1 MITLATDTLIAL
13 DDADAYFAG
22 RLRASAWDDATAA
35 DREKA
40 LMMASSMLSRER
52 YEGYPTDA
60 EQPLAWP
67 RNAVLRLEH
76 DIRARIDAGIVS
88 PSAVYYSDGT
98 IPTPIQ
104 HATAE
109 LALAL
114 LKEDLTADSVRRS
127 RRAASRQVGDLK
139 VTFRADAGDMPHLPA
154 IVADLIRPFLKPG
167 ERRSARLV
175 P

>member
-1 MITLATDTLIAL
+1 MITLGIDTLIAL

-22 RLRASAWDDATAA
+22 RLRGSAWEDAT
-35 DREKA
+35 DTDCEKA
-40 LMMASSMLSRER
+40 LIMASSMLSRER

-67 RNAVLRLEH
+67 RKAVPRLER
-76 DIRARIDAGIVS
+76 DICVRVDAGIVS
-88 PSAVYYSDGT
+88 PTAVYYSDGT

-104 HATAE
+104 HATGE
-109 LALAL
+109 LALVL
-114 LKEDLTADSVRRS
+114 LKEDLTADSVRRARFAS
-127 RRAASRQVGDLK
+127 SRQVGDLK
-139 VTFRADAGDMPHLPA
+139 ITFRADIGDVLYLPG
-154 IVADLIRPFLKPG
+154 VVVDLIRPFLKPG

>member
-1 MITLATDTLIAL
+1 MITLGTDTLIAL

-22 RLRASAWDDATAA
+22 RLRVSVWDDAVAT

-40 LMMASSMLSRER
+40 LMMASGMLSRER
-52 YEGYPTDA
+52 FEGYRTDA
-60 EQPLAWP
+60 EQLLAWP
-67 RNAVLRLEH
+67 RNAVVRLEQ
-76 DIRARIDAGIVS
+76 DIRDRVDAAIVS
-88 PSAVYYSDGT
+88 PSVYYPDGA

-114 LKEDLTADSVRRS
+114 LREDLTADSVRRARLAS
-127 RRAASRQVGDLK
+127 SRQVGDLK
-139 VTFRADAGDMPHLPA
+139 VAFRTDAVDMPHLPA
-154 IVADLIRPFLKPG
+154 VVADLIRPFLKAG

>member
-1 MITLATDTLIAL
+1 MIMLGTDTLIVL

-22 RLRASAWDDATAA
+22 RLHVSTWNDATVA

-40 LMMASSMLSRER
+40 LMMASRMLSQER
-52 YEGYPTDA
+52 YEGYQTDA

-67 RNAVLRLEH
+67 RNSVLRPEH
-76 DIRARIDAGIVS
+76 DIRTRIDAGIVS
-88 PSAVYYSDGT
+88 PSVVYYPDGT

-114 LKEDLTADSVRRS
+114 LKEDLTADSVRRARLAS
-127 RRAASRQVGDLK
+127 SRQVGDLK
-139 VTFRADAGDMPHLPA
+139 VTFRADAGDTPHLPA

-175 P
+175 S